1 MTGLTGLKDTR
12 GITLIELVVA
22 MAIFALVAVM
32 GLQTLTGMVRMRDRL
47 AEIEHKTGQLSYAT
61 ALIRHDLAALIP
73 ALFFPPDGRPNSSI
87 DLGRNGQELGLS
99 IGGQEDLPPVQGL
112 GLHRAE
118 WRFDPTEQRL
128 LRRIWPILSPAN
140 DRAALPEVV
149 VLDGVIEFEVRTYW
163 QDIGWRNGTESGVP
177 AIAPTIEGLDS
188 DRGPVALNGYSDSL
202 PLAVELSLET
212 LDFGKILLVESL
224 K

>member
-1 MTGLTGLKDTR
+1 MTRLKDTR

-22 MAIFALVAVM
+22 MTIFALVAVM

-47 AEIEHKTGQLSYAT
+47 ADIEYKTGQLSYAT

-73 ALFFPPDGRPNSSI
+73 VLFFPPDGRPNSSI
-87 DLGRNGQELGLS
+87 DLSRNGQELGLS
-99 IGGQEDLPPVQGL
+99 IGGQQDLPPVQGL

-118 WRFDPTEQRL
+118 WRYDPNEQSL
-128 LRRIWPILSPAN
+128 TRRIWPVLSPAN

-149 VLDGVIEFEVRTYW
+149 VLDGVVGFQVRTYW
-163 QDIGWRNGTESGVP
+163 QNIGWRNGTESGAPAVAP
-177 AIAPTIEGLDS
+177 AIKGLDGDS
-188 DRGPVALNGYSDSL
+188 GPVVVNSYSGTL
-202 PLAVELSLET
+202 PLAVELSIET
-212 LDFGKILLVESL
+212 LYFGKILLVESL

>member
-1 MTGLTGLKDTR
+1 MSRVKGTR

-47 AEIEHKTGQLSYAT
+47 AEIEQKTGQLSYAT

-73 ALFFPPDGRPNSSI
+73 VLFFSPGGAPNSSI
-87 DLGRNGQELGLS
+87 ELRRNGQELGLS
-99 IGGQEDLPPVQGL
+99 IGGQQDLPPVQGL

-118 WRFDPTEQRL
+118 WRYDSNGQRL
-128 LRRIWPILSPAN
+128 LRRIWPVLSPAN
-140 DRAALPEVV
+140 PSAALPEVV
-149 VLDGVIEFEVRTYW
+149 VLDGVIGFEVRTYW

-177 AIAPTIEGLDS
+177 AVAPTIEGFDS
-188 DRGPVALNGYSDSL
+188 DSGPVAVNSYSDDL
-202 PLAVELSLET
+202 PLAVELRLET
-212 LDFGKILLVESL
+212 LDFGPILLVESL